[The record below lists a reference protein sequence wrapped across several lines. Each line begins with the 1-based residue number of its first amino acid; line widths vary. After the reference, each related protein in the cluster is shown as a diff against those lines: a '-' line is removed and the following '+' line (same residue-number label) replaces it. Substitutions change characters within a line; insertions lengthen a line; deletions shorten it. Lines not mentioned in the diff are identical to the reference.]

1 MVSHTHGAC
10 LLCAVRAACCHSP
23 VEDLWVLVED
33 LATEARSSAHVRV
46 HDDRETS
53 LRRLRPT
60 ARRRCWLHD
69 VMSTH
74 RANQPSV
81 DAVTKIS
88 DLLVY
93 SAWHRCPVF
102 KNCTKQLN
110 VQMRCTNNVIK
121 LNPFVA
127 VCSTMHVTHLRRC
140 SDRCLRTNVV

>member
-1 MVSHTHGAC
+1 MLSLTSRRPLGCH
-10 LLCAVRAACCHSP
+10 HSP
-23 VEDLWVLVED
+23 VEGLRVLVED
-33 LATEARSSAHVRV
+33 LAAEARAAAHVGV

-53 LRRLRPT
+53 LRRLRPG
-60 ARRRCWLHD
+60 RRRRWLHD

-88 DLLVY
+88 DLY

-110 VQMRCTNNVIK
+110 IQMRCTNNVIK

-127 VCSTMHVTHLRRC
+127 VCSTMHVTHLWRC
-140 SDRCLRTNVV
+140 CSGRYLRTNVV